1 MTREQEARLVQ
12 SVGELRLG
20 LSALEREISAL
31 KHRLSQLERAGQF
44 IRIQTPQEH
53 AEALKERRAQL
64 IGSIQGLPY
73 ELTATGPAEWADS
86 E

>member
-1 MTREQEARLVQ
+1 MTPEQAARLVQ
-12 SVGELRLG
+12 SVGELRIAM
-20 LSALEREISAL
+20 SALERRVS
-31 KHRLSQLERAGQF
+31 KLEKGGQF